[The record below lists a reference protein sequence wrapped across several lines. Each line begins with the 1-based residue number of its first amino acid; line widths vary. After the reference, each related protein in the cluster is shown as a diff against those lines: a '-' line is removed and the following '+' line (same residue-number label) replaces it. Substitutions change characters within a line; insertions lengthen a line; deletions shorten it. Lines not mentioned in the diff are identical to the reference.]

1 MNYFLEPYPLGHLII
16 ALIEVLILLF
26 AYPFFRISNNQA
38 MIVLPIVLVSTI
50 YDNAILFSGK
60 LIGEGNLL
68 ETLSL
73 WRFFLHY
80 ATIPFFIVVAI
91 ELAHRSEAIWANKVV
106 RVLSWLIALGLAGFD
121 ITRNFVGLE
130 LVPVTF
136 AGVLRYLSAQTSIP
150 ITTIS
155 VNIFVLLVAIGIW
168 IRTKNWFWLFIGATI
183 ALVGNALPSQQLGS
197 LPSSASECVLAL
209 SLLLTQYHFEDVPE
223 PDKPV
228 TCPVGWKQTKYSGY
242 QICSKEKET
251 YTIYQTGSHRNGDF
265 VRIYVPKKPCQED
278 GKFKVITYLHGF
290 ALCLPDFYR
299 AHLEHLA
306 TEGYY
311 VFFPDYQRSD
321 YPDFTKQ
328 DREEISQAGE
338 TEISEGYEAERV
350 SLRYWL
356 KLTGLFIYTLIFRR
370 EIKKRELRESVASKS
385 IFEGLRLAVSRLFF
399 IRIASA
405 FYLFNRE
412 FGKNL
417 ISMIT
422 TVIESLRY
430 SPEEW
435 LGFSIDSTV
444 TAWEKLCE
452 HSKQE
457 QIQELDL
464 SPEKVDFY
472 VFGHS
477 LGGLLALSWSYGI
490 KKKNDQK
497 YQDFHPKQ
505 VVTGDPAP
513 NTALGIP
520 KIALVILG
528 FFGFPFATQKM
539 DIKDTGK
546 DLKVPVGILH
556 GNNDKIV
563 PPKEWFDPN
572 LPKDKNAFF
581 KIASPEKKIYF
592 SLSNE
597 KEHLT
602 ANHNQS
608 VTCTSYY
615 GDVFM
620 HEFGGMKQG
629 PNAYNYEYIWP
640 ALDAVVENKVKA
652 NELENKKGFCLK
664 DIKVSDKPIESH

>member
-16 ALIEVLILLF
+16 ALIEVIILLF

-80 ATIPFFIVVAI
+80 AIVPFFIVVAI
-91 ELAHRSEAIWANKVV
+91 ELAYLSEARWANKVV
-106 RVLSWLIALGLAGFD
+106 RVLSWLVALGLAGFD
-121 ITRNFVGLE
+121 IIKNFVGLE

-136 AGVLRYLSAQTSIP
+136 AGVLRYIPAQPSIP
-150 ITTIS
+150 ITTTS
-155 VNIFVLLVAIGIW
+155 VNIFVLLIAIGIW
-168 IRTKNWFWLFIGATI
+168 VRTKNWFWLFIGATI

-197 LPSSASECVLAL
+197 LPGSASECILAL
-209 SLLLTQYHFEDVPE
+209 SLLLTQYHFEDVPK
-223 PDKPV
+223 PKPV
-228 TCPVGWKQTKYSGY
+228 TCPTGWKHTPYSGY
-242 QICSKEKET
+242 QICSKEKEK
-251 YTIYQTGSHRNGDF
+251 YTIYQTGSHRDGDF
-265 VRIYVPKKPCQED
+265 VRIYVPKEPCQED

-328 DREEISQAGE
+328 DREEISEAGE
-338 TEISEGYEAERV
+338 TEISGEYERERV

-356 KLTGLFIYTLIFRR
+356 KLTGLFIFTLIFRR
-370 EIKKRELRESVASKS
+370 KVQKSESIESVDNNITST
-385 IFEGLRLAVSRLFF
+385 FEKLKLALSTVFF
-399 IRIASA
+399 IAIASV

-435 LGFSIDSTV
+435 LGFSIESTV
-444 TAWEKLCE
+444 TAWDKLCE
-452 HSKQE
+452 HSQQE
-457 QIQELDL
+457 QIPELNL
-464 SPEKVDFY
+464 SPEKVDFH

-490 KKKNDQK
+490 KKKTDKK

-505 VVTGDPAP
+505 VITGDPAP
-513 NTALGIP
+513 NTTMGIP
-520 KIALVILG
+520 KPALVILG

-539 DIKDTGK
+539 DIKETGK

-556 GNNDKIV
+556 GNDDEIV

-572 LPKDKNAFF
+572 LPEDKNAFF
-581 KIASPEKKIYF
+581 EIASSEKKIYF
-592 SLSNE
+592 SLSN
-597 KEHLT
+597 KRKKLT

-615 GDVFM
+615 GDGFM
-620 HEFGGMKQG
+620 HEFGGVKKE
-629 PNAYNYEYIWP
+629 PNAYNCEYIWP
-640 ALDAVVENKVKA
+640 ALDAVVKNEVKA
-652 NELENKKGFCLK
+652 NELEDKKGFCLK
-664 DIKVSDKPIESH
+664 DIEVSDKPV